1 LSHGASATKPGDL
14 IGEGAQRCAPRE
26 SGLILSQ
33 YFFHIQTGQFAGE
46 SEINLPDDATAW
58 AELRKVCGDLV
69 GSITRKLNQ
78 NTDWQ
83 MEILDESKKPVF
95 RISVVAETLS

>member
-1 LSHGASATKPGDL
+1 
-14 IGEGAQRCAPRE
+14 
-26 SGLILSQ
+26 
-33 YFFHIQTGQFAGE
+33 
-46 SEINLPDDATAW
+46 
-58 AELRKVCGDLV
+58 LV